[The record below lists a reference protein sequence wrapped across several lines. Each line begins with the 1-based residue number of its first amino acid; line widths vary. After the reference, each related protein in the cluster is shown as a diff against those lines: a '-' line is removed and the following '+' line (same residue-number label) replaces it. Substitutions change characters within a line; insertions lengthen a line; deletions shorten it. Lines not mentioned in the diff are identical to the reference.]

1 MLIRMRMGCIGIG
14 IGVRRCV
21 RKVVRWVSRSRVVD
35 RTRYQK
41 DSKQPRITHKTDSK
55 HNS

>member
-14 IGVRRCV
+14 GRRYVRR
-21 RKVVRWVSRSRVVD
+21 VVRWGSRSRVVD
-35 RTRYQK
+35 RTRYQR
-41 DSKQPRITHKTDSK
+41 DSKQPRITHKTDYK